1 MVETSTKLRPK
12 VAAFLPSLIASCQIN
27 VIKPL
32 KAAEKRGLIDLKIS
46 LEGRSS
52 LDTVHWADVVVFCR
66 NTEPAYAHLLNEA
79 VASHKPV
86 IFDLDDNFWDVP
98 FETDPVLARYHRL
111 PLRIQQLERYLT
123 HSNLIRVYSPEM
135 IDVVRRL
142 NSNLAVTKAGF
153 DFSLLEKEPKSSCE
167 VRPCNGRK
175 VRIVYATSR
184 IVDDQY
190 LLFLEGLQKA
200 LNEFGDRI
208 EVTIWGCQPAELAE
222 HRSVKLLPLVS
233 TYDGFLREFS
243 KSGFDIG
250 LAPLSD
256 TQFNRSKTNTKY
268 RDYGACRV
276 AGIYSDVAVY
286 NSCVKDGVTG
296 LLVKNE
302 PESWFCAIER
312 LVNDQQLR
320 EQVKE
325 QAYRDVYEEFRQE
338 LVEDEWVRQIR
349 GLLSTNTDYSVQA
362 ALNRQERLV
371 RIRADFMNF
380 CGIKIPSFSPEEG
393 EELGKL
399 FMEVLSPEQN
409 ILRQCT
415 GMECFR
421 EECPGEIVF
430 SFNPIRN
437 SAQQEFLLRFVG
449 LTDEKAES
457 EMGSWLPSNAYVQML
472 YSGGV
477 RA

>member
-1 MVETSTKLRPK
+1 MSEARANQRPK

-32 KAAEKRGLIDLKIS
+32 KAAEKRGLIDLRV
-46 LEGRSS
+46 LMEGRSS
-52 LDTVHWADVVVFCR
+52 LDSVHWADVVVFCR
-66 NTEPAYAHLLNEA
+66 NTEPAYGHILNEA

-123 HSNLIRVYSPEM
+123 HSNLVRVYSPEM
-135 IDVVRRL
+135 IDVVRRF
-142 NSNLAVTKAGF
+142 NPNVVVTKAGF
-153 DFSLLEKEPKSSCE
+153 DFSLLEPKPSSQHTD
-167 VRPCNGRK
+167 K
-175 VRIVYATSR
+175 VQIVYATSR

-190 LLFLEGLQKA
+190 LIFLQGLQKV
-200 LNEFGDRI
+200 LEDFGDSI
-208 EVTIWGCQPAELAE
+208 EVTIWGCQPAELAG

-233 TYDGFLREFS
+233 TYDGFLREFA

-276 AGIYSDVAVY
+276 AGIYSDVVVY
-286 NSCVKDGVTG
+286 SSCVENGSTG
-296 LLVKNE
+296 LLVANE
-302 PESWFCAIER
+302 PDAWYRAIVR
-312 LVNDQQLR
+312 LVQDRVLR
-320 EQVKE
+320 ERIKE
-325 QAYRDVYEEFRQE
+325 QAYQNVFNEYRQE
-338 LVEDEWVRQIR
+338 LVEDEWIRQIR
-349 GLLSTNTDYSVQA
+349 KLLSANTDYSVHA
-362 ALNRQERLV
+362 APNRQERLV
-371 RIRADFMNF
+371 RIRADFSGF
-380 CGIKIPSFSPEEG
+380 CGVRIPSFSPEEG
-393 EELGKL
+393 DELGKL
-399 FMEVLSPEQN
+399 FMEVLSPEKN
-409 ILRQCT
+409 LLRQCT

-437 SAQQEFLLRFVG
+437 SQDQEFLLRFVG
-449 LTDEKAES
+449 LLNDTVES
-457 EMGSWLPSNAYVQML
+457 QDGSAWLPSNAYVQML
-472 YSGGV
+472 YSGV
-477 RA
+477 SKA